1 MARYTVIRDI
11 GFDIAGKH
19 FSHGEVFKD
28 TDLIVDLPPGADKD
42 TKAAQLAARAA
53 AEKAIK
59 QGLTV
64 SHIEAETVTPAAAPA
79 EKEG

>member
-1 MARYTVIRDI
+1 MARYMVVRDS
-11 GFDIAGKH
+11 GFDVAGKH
-19 FSHGEVFKD
+19 FGHGEVFTD
-28 TDLIVDLPPGADKD
+28 TDLIVDLEPGADMDAKR
-42 TKAAQLAARAA
+42 TQLAARAA
-53 AEKAIK
+53 AEKAIE